1 MDITD
6 ARLTLRVDRAASN
19 GVVSTM
25 LIELRIVDRIVVDRE
40 QTILLECDVI
50 GIVLIRT
57 PATVSLEHLL
67 LLISC
72 NVFKQLL
79 VVSLDV
85 VGFITERFC
94 FVLKLS
100 FLNEKKLKLSL

>member
-1 MDITD
+1 
-6 ARLTLRVDRAASN
+6 
-19 GVVSTM
+19 M